1 MKKKVYYE
9 VRLRGTS
16 IILASFKELKTADAY
31 SNNYNKNR
39 NIGDFASYVKVIE
52 N

>member
-9 VRLRGTS
+9 VKLRGTS
-16 IILASFKELKTADAY
+16 IVLESFEDIKTADSY

-39 NIGDFASYVKVIE
+39 NIGDFASYVQVIE

>member
-16 IILASFKELKTADAY
+16 IVLKSFEDIKTADSY
-31 SNNYNKNR
+31 SNNYNKSR
-39 NIGDFASYVKVIE
+39 NIGDFASYVTMVKI
-52 N
+52 